1 MEAPVRDGAI
11 GTDIENLLVA
21 IAEHTRAKPEK
32 LDGVRYFFDGCL
44 DVEQRRRIYEIL
56 ARVAENLP
64 GRQSVLSSFVIKQR
78 KTWEIAEWNAKLR
91 ALDQR
96 SQAKP

>member
-1 MEAPVRDGAI
+1 MQRLNSEEIRLLEAPVRDGAI

-44 DVEQRRRIYEIL
+44 DVENEDESMKY
-56 ARVAENLP
+56 
-64 GRQSVLSSFVIKQR
+64 
-78 KTWEIAEWNAKLR
+78 
-91 ALDQR
+91 
-96 SQAKP
+96 